1 MNGKFYKHFSSFAA
15 GIEELIET
23 VGSAAQAVHHQ
34 CRLEDLSE
42 DEVVSNL
49 AMNAINDRPTGNGI
63 GWNVKIEASG
73 HGCRYQTS
81 SGLVFGWEVCS
92 QDYQHH
98 REFNPN
104 SPQKNSWTFFVVHPD
119 GAEMRPN
126 STLREDLLEK
136 GWTEE

>member
-1 MNGKFYKHFSSFAA
+1 MKGSFKKEFPSFAV
-15 GIEELIET
+15 GIRELLNT

-49 AMNAINDRPTGNGI
+49 AMNAINDRPTGNGVS
-63 GWNVKIEASG
+63 WNVKLEASG
-73 HGCRYQTS
+73 HGCCYQTS

-104 SPQKNSWTFFVVHPD
+104 SPQKNSWTFFVVHPYKQD
-119 GAEMRPN
+119 IRQD
-126 STLREDLLEK
+126 STLRASLLEK